1 MSLAL
6 DHGYPAERRAGSAV
20 GRVATVDDHLT
31 TERLMLRPVTTED
44 HAALQAHWGAP
55 GVRRFRFDG
64 ATEVDEGNAAP
75 VAVIK
80 RLGMTAFDVVPGLLG
95 PMTRYRR
102 TAQPA

>member
-1 MSLAL
+1 
-6 DHGYPAERRAGSAV
+6 
-20 GRVATVDDHLT
+20 VATVDDHLT

-55 GVRRFRFDG
+55 DVRRFLFDG

>member
-1 MSLAL
+1 VN
-6 DHGYPAERRAGSAV
+6 DY
-20 GRVATVDDHLT
+20 LT

-44 HAALQAHWGAP
+44 H
-55 GVRRFRFDG
+55 
-64 ATEVDEGNAAP
+64 AAP

>member
-1 MSLAL
+1 MN
-6 DHGYPAERRAGSAV
+6 
-20 GRVATVDDHLT
+20 DHLT

-55 GVRRFRFDG
+55 DVRRFLFDG